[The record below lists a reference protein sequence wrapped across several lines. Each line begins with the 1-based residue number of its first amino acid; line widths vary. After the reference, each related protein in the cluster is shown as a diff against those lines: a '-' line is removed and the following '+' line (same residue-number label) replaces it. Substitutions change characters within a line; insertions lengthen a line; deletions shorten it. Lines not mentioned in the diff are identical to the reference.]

1 MSAPDPASAGPEP
14 CRKCGHH
21 RGTSPAEKGCEC
33 GCGCTPSP
41 PREPEGEAVGFVARL
56 EALPASLGSGL
67 WRAMAED
74 MVSRLLREA
83 KIAALEGVLKGMAWS
98 ADRDVVHC
106 ALAELRERKG

>member
-1 MSAPDPASAGPEP
+1 
-14 CRKCGHH
+14 
-21 RGTSPAEKGCEC
+21 
-33 GCGCTPSP
+33 
-41 PREPEGEAVGFVARL
+41 
-56 EALPASLGSGL
+56 
-67 WRAMAED
+67 MAED